1 MTAEPFDSNAARVR
15 RCTLNGY
22 VQVLEIANYAHEC
35 KMLRTWDIGMPA
47 IALLSVNAV
56 LVIAMIQSFL
66 SNI

>member
-1 MTAEPFDSNAARVR
+1 
-15 RCTLNGY
+15 
-22 VQVLEIANYAHEC
+22 
-35 KMLRTWDIGMPA
+35 MLRTWDIGMPA